1 MKTKAIWLCGL
12 LAVFVFAAN
21 DVHAQNKEFVVKRLR
36 QYWTDNS
43 GRPWNDTSYQ
53 MAVRIDPQYAKDIS
67 VDEISADNP
76 GGQAIKYATGPWNFF
91 SLQRDAK
98 GTYADVDYLAYKD
111 STDPVTYQVELQ
123 KNGKAAPFASGSSK
137 VEVRNDSV
145 DPRAVM
151 LKQANAIFWKDWL
164 FFGGVMLAGLILIYI
179 IVFRWLFSG
188 LLFKRRWA
196 VPSAEHFTWS
206 LSLLMLLALASTL
219 TLLYFG
225 PRLETWIIVGVMA
238 AFWLLHAVVWVVSGK
253 EA

>member
-1 MKTKAIWLCGL
+1 MKTSTLWLFSL
-12 LAVFVFAAN
+12 LVVFVFAAS
-21 DVHAQNKEFVVKRLR
+21 DVRAQNKEFVIKRLK
-36 QYWTDNS
+36 QPWTDNN
-43 GRPWNDTSYQ
+43 GQPWNDTSYQ
-53 MAVRIDPQYAKDIS
+53 MAVRIDPQYAKDIG

-76 GGQAIKYATGPWNFF
+76 SGQPIKYATGEWRLY

-98 GTYADVDYLAYKD
+98 STFAEVDYLAYKD

-123 KNGKAAPFASGSSK
+123 KNGKAAPFAAGSSK
-137 VEVRNDSV
+137 VEIRNDSV

-151 LKQANAIFWKDWL
+151 LKQPNAIFWKDWL
-164 FFGGVMLAGLILIYI
+164 FIGGVMLVGLILIYI

-206 LSLLMLLALASTL
+206 MSLLMLLALASAL
-219 TLLYFG
+219 TLLYLG
-225 PRLETWIIVGVMA
+225 PRLETWIVVGVMG